1 MPQFDWTAL
10 IGQLGASAIFAAALV
25 IVVKAFYDHLIED
38 QKVMRERIAFLE
50 AKLDKLE
57 GTVRTLQ

>member
-25 IVVKAFYDHLIED
+25 VVVKAFYDHLIED
-38 QKVMRERIAFLE
+38 QRVMRERIAFLE
-50 AKLDKLE
+50 GKIDKLE
-57 GTVRTLQ
+57 SSVRSLQ

>member
-25 IVVKAFYDHLIED
+25 VVVKAFYDHLIED
-38 QKVMRERIAFLE
+38 QRVMRDRISYLE

-57 GTVRTLQ
+57 TSVRTLQ

>member
-10 IGQLGASAIFAAALV
+10 IGQLGASAIFAAGLV
-25 IVVKAFYDHLIED
+25 VVVKAFYDHLIED

-50 AKLDKLE
+50 AKIDKLE
-57 GTVRTLQ
+57 SAVRSIQ

>member
-25 IVVKAFYDHLIED
+25 VVVKAFYDHLIED
-38 QKVMRERIAFLE
+38 QRVMRERIAFLE
-50 AKLDKLE
+50 AKIFSMENDIK
-57 GTVRTLQ
+57 TLR